1 MHTRPLLQ
9 TFSFLLSPALLLCR
23 FFLPTMHFYS
33 ATSALKMPVK
43 FLTKGCTLCILLTLL
58 LRLLT
63 LEKVWACDRSD
74 LWPVIPDYHRHYYY
88 MIYKAVMNDNMKS
101 KQMFLNWWRCIDFL
115 AQAVYI
121 YRLRYSTGSWVEQV
135 CFERPY
141 LSTPRH
147 EQKKIISIA
156 VL

>member
-74 LWPVIPDYHRHYYY
+74 LWPLIPDYHRHYYY

-101 KQMFLNWWRCIDFL
+101 KQMFLKL
-115 AQAVYI
+115 VKM
-121 YRLRYSTGSWVEQV
+121 YRLSSTSCIYIPTQIFNGFVS
-135 CFERPY
+135 
-141 LSTPRH
+141 
-147 EQKKIISIA
+147 
-156 VL
+156 